1 MSITF
6 VMVIIMSRTIRTG
19 KFKKLRDGEFDVLL
33 YRHDTKQDRD
43 ELNKEF
49 RREEQNYFKRFGEV
63 KYNQKSKSRGWK
75 SN

>member
-1 MSITF
+1 
-6 VMVIIMSRTIRTG
+6 MVIVMSRTIRQG
-19 KFKKLRDGEFDVLL
+19 KFNKLHDGEFDVLL

-49 RREEQNYFKRFGEV
+49 RKEERQYFERFGEV